1 MQKVD
6 FLVDWLE
13 FTYLCPEN
21 AGGLDVWE
29 NFMSEFPE
37 FENHQE
43 DLVLANKGRHGYTHC
58 FMFCDEYT
66 VLYNPDVQ
74 GMGVH
79 VTFPSHGLWRFCE
92 MFGIKSDLSDYVSFQ
107 SILRILKERSC
118 RITRLDICYDDYTK
132 YLTPID
138 FNKFMINNQIV
149 TRSREWSFFSST
161 QDGGSGATF
170 YLGKRGSDRFL
181 RVYDK
186 DYESEGRIPT
196 IRYEFELR
204 KNYLEMIVNKV
215 LNGIN
220 FSFADLIGQFMEVKC
235 EYEISGDNAVD
246 FNRTSRSA
254 VLEAWEVFLET
265 IRKTHVLQ
273 STVELK
279 VDTKKREI
287 SFKRIHTWI
296 NRQVL
301 PSLFILKEC
310 LGIEKLDELI
320 SSSHERLSDLQK
332 KMIKK
337 YQSEQEEYEKWIEDL
352 NKIG

>member
-1 MQKVD
+1 MMQKVD

-43 DLVLANKGRHGYTHC
+43 EFVLANKGRHGYTHC

-66 VLYNPDVQ
+66 VLYNPEVQ

-79 VTFPSHGLWRFCE
+79 VTFPSHGLWRLCE
-92 MFGIKSDLSDYVSFQ
+92 MFGIESDLSDYVSFQ
-107 SILRILKERSC
+107 SILTILKERSC

-132 YLTPID
+132 MLTPLD

-149 TRSREWSFFSST
+149 TRSREWSFISST
-161 QDGGSGATF
+161 QNGGAGATF

-186 DYESEGRIPT
+186 DYESEGRIPA

-215 LNGIN
+215 INGIS
-220 FSFADLIGQFMEVKC
+220 FSFADLIGQFMVVKC
-235 EYEISGDNAVD
+235 EYEKSGRDCDQDRKEHA
-246 FNRTSRSA
+246 A
-254 VLEAWEVFLET
+254 VLEAWEEFLET

-273 STVELK
+273 SSVELK
-279 VDTKKREI
+279 VDTKKREV
-287 SFKRIHTWI
+287 SFQRIHKWI
-296 NRQVL
+296 TRQVL
-301 PSLFILKEC
+301 PSLYIIKEC
-310 LGIEKLDELI
+310 LGLEKLDDMI
-320 SSSHERLSDLQK
+320 SASTCRLSDIQL
-332 KMIKK
+332 KMLEK
-337 YQSEQEEYEKWIEDL
+337 YKEETSSMD
-352 NKIG
+352 